1 MAHLAK
7 HVDMVAKALG
17 EGLQQSLHRD
27 VTRPEGG
34 NDLHLHRPRH
44 RLVRTPRRHHRT
56 PDADKGS
63 AYKSHAFRDL
73 LTARTS
79 ATSEPGPTCP
89 RTNGKAEPLHPD
101 VAARMAYAAQCP
113 SSTDRTDAMPRWIDT
128 FNTKR
133 PHSALDASF
142 TSSASSTALLL

>member
-17 EGLQQSLHRD
+17 DGLQQSPHRD
-27 VTRPEGG
+27 GTGPEGG
-34 NDLHLHRPRH
+34 NDLRLHRPRH

-56 PDADKGS
+56 PDTDKGS

-73 LTARTS
+73 LTACTS
-79 ATSEPGPTCP
+79 ATSEPALHAP
-89 RTNGKAEPLHPD
+89 EPPNQWQGRSLHPD
-101 VAARMAYAAQCP
+101 SLREWPMRSHTFVNRPKRRHATM
-113 SSTDRTDAMPRWIDT
+113 DR
-128 FNTKR
+128 KR

-142 TSSASSTALLL
+142 TFSASFTALLL